1 MALNIKIKY
10 FFIILLSMYSLGC
23 NDFSKEKEKENKSS
37 EILLKVLGT
46 IQDGGIPHM
55 GCSKECCSNY
65 FLSEKSRIGVSSLGV
80 SNLKHDTNY
89 IIDATPNIN
98 FQLIDLIGNADPS
111 KKLNG
116 IFLTHAHM
124 GHYAGLLNFG
134 RESLNSK
141 NIPLYLM
148 PKFYNFILN
157 NGPWNQLVKLNN
169 IKLNKIYNREKVIL
183 HNNLS
188 FTPIQVPHRDEYSET
203 VGYIIESIHKKALYI
218 PDIDKWA
225 KWEVSIVEM
234 IKSVDYAFLDGTFFD
249 KKEINNRDIS
259 EIPHP
264 FIIESLKLFEGLDGS
279 EKSKV
284 YFIHLN
290 HTNPVLNSESSE
302 YKKVISAGFNIAKT
316 GMEFFL

>member
-10 FFIILLSMYSLGC
+10 FFILLLSVYSLGC
-23 NDFSKEKEKENKSS
+23 NDFSQEKENKSS

-55 GCSKECCSNY
+55 GCNKECCSNY
-65 FLSEKSRIGVSSLGV
+65 FLSKKSRIGVSSLGV
-80 SNLKHDTNY
+80 SNLKHNTNY

-157 NGPWNQLVKLNN
+157 NGPWNQLVELNN

-203 VGYIIESIHKKALYI
+203 VGYVIEGVHKKVLYI

-249 KKEINNRDIS
+249 EKEINNRDIS

-264 FIIESLKLFEGLDGS
+264 FIIESLKLFKELDGS

>member
-10 FFIILLSMYSLGC
+10 FFIILLSVYSLGC
-23 NDFSKEKEKENKSS
+23 NNFSQEKENKSS

-65 FLSEKSRIGVSSLGV
+65 FLSKKSRIGVSSLGV
-80 SNLKHDTNY
+80 SNLKYNTNY

-157 NGPWNQLVKLNN
+157 NGPWSQLVELNN

-203 VGYIIESIHKKALYI
+203 VGYVIEGIHKKALYI

-249 KKEINNRDIS
+249 EKEINNRDIS

-264 FIIESLKLFEGLDGS
+264 FIIESLKLFKELEES

>member
-10 FFIILLSMYSLGC
+10 FFIILLSIYSLGC
-23 NDFSKEKEKENKSS
+23 NDFSQEKENKSS

-65 FLSEKSRIGVSSLGV
+65 FLSKKSRIGVSSLGV
-80 SNLKHDTNY
+80 SNLKHNTNY

-157 NGPWNQLVKLNN
+157 NGPWNQLVELNN

-203 VGYIIESIHKKALYI
+203 VGYVIEGVHKKVLYI

-225 KWEVSIVEM
+225 KWEVSIIEM

-249 KKEINNRDIS
+249 EKEINNRDIS

-264 FIIESLKLFEGLDGS
+264 FIIESLKLFKELDES

-290 HTNPVLNSESSE
+290 HTNPVLISESSE

>member
-10 FFIILLSMYSLGC
+10 FFIILLSVYSLGC
-23 NDFSKEKEKENKSS
+23 NDFSQEKENKSS

-65 FLSEKSRIGVSSLGV
+65 FLSKKSRIGVSSLGV
-80 SNLKHDTNY
+80 SNLKHNTNY

-157 NGPWNQLVKLNN
+157 NGPWNQLVELNN
-169 IKLNKIYNREKVIL
+169 IKLNKIYNGEKVIL

-203 VGYIIESIHKKALYI
+203 VGYVIEGTHKKALYI

-249 KKEINNRDIS
+249 EKEINNRDIS

-264 FIIESLKLFEGLDGS
+264 FIIESLKLFKELDES

-290 HTNPVLNSESSE
+290 HTNPVLNSKSSE

>member
-10 FFIILLSMYSLGC
+10 FFILLLSVYSLGC
-23 NDFSKEKEKENKSS
+23 NDFSQEKENKSS

-65 FLSEKSRIGVSSLGV
+65 FLSKKSRIGVSSLGV
-80 SNLKHDTNY
+80 SNLKYNTNY

-157 NGPWNQLVKLNN
+157 NGPWNQLVELNN

-203 VGYIIESIHKKALYI
+203 VGYVIEGVHKKALYI

-249 KKEINNRDIS
+249 EKEINNRDIS

-264 FIIESLKLFEGLDGS
+264 FIIESLKLFKELEES

>member
-10 FFIILLSMYSLGC
+10 FFIILLSIYSLGC
-23 NDFSKEKEKENKSS
+23 NDFSQEKENKSS

-65 FLSEKSRIGVSSLGV
+65 FLSKKSRIGVSSLGV
-80 SNLKHDTNY
+80 SNLKHNTNY

-157 NGPWNQLVKLNN
+157 NGPWNQLVELNN

-203 VGYIIESIHKKALYI
+203 VGYVIEGVHKKVLYI

-234 IKSVDYAFLDGTFFD
+234 IKNVDYAFLDGTFFD
-249 KKEINNRDIS
+249 EKEINNRNIS

-264 FIIESLKLFEGLDGS
+264 FIIESLKLFEGLDRS

>member
-10 FFIILLSMYSLGC
+10 FFIILLSVYSLGC
-23 NDFSKEKEKENKSS
+23 NDFSQEKENKSS

-65 FLSEKSRIGVSSLGV
+65 FLSKKSRIGVSSLGV

-89 IIDATPNIN
+89 IIDATPDIN
-98 FQLIDLIGNADPS
+98 FQLIDLIGKADPS

-157 NGPWNQLVKLNN
+157 NGPWNQLVELNN
-169 IKLNKIYNREKVIL
+169 VKLNKIYNREKVIL

-203 VGYIIESIHKKALYI
+203 VGYVIEGTNKKVLYI

-249 KKEINNRDIS
+249 EKEINNRDIS

-264 FIIESLKLFEGLDGS
+264 FIIESLKLFEELDES

-290 HTNPVLNSESSE
+290 HTNPVLNSKSSE

>member
-23 NDFSKEKEKENKSS
+23 TDFSKEKENKSS
-37 EILLKVLGT
+37 EILLKVLGA

-65 FLSEKSRIGVSSLGV
+65 FLSKKSRIGVSSLGV

>member
-10 FFIILLSMYSLGC
+10 FFIILLSIYSLGC
-23 NDFSKEKEKENKSS
+23 TDFSQEKENKSS

-65 FLSEKSRIGVSSLGV
+65 FLSKKSRIGVSSLGV
-80 SNLKHDTNY
+80 SNLKHNTNY

-98 FQLIDLIGNADPS
+98 FQLIDLIGNGDPS

-157 NGPWNQLVKLNN
+157 NGPWNQLVELNN

>member
-10 FFIILLSMYSLGC
+10 FFIILLSIYSLGC
-23 NDFSKEKEKENKSS
+23 NDFSQEKENKSS

-65 FLSEKSRIGVSSLGV
+65 FLSKKSRIGVSSLGV
-80 SNLKHDTNY
+80 SNLKYNTNY

-157 NGPWNQLVKLNN
+157 NGPWNQLVELNN

-203 VGYIIESIHKKALYI
+203 VGYVIEGIHKKALYI

-249 KKEINNRDIS
+249 EKEINNRDIS

-264 FIIESLKLFEGLDGS
+264 FIIESLKLFKELEES

>member
-10 FFIILLSMYSLGC
+10 FFIILLSIYSLGC
-23 NDFSKEKEKENKSS
+23 NDFSQEKENKSS

-65 FLSEKSRIGVSSLGV
+65 FLSKKSRIGVSSLGV
-80 SNLKHDTNY
+80 SNLKHNTNY

-157 NGPWNQLVKLNN
+157 NGPWNQLVELNN

-249 KKEINNRDIS
+249 EKEINNRDIS

>member
-10 FFIILLSMYSLGC
+10 FFIILLSIYSLGC
-23 NDFSKEKEKENKSS
+23 NDFSQEKENKSS

-65 FLSEKSRIGVSSLGV
+65 FLSKKSRIGVSSLGV
-80 SNLKHDTNY
+80 SNLKHNTNY

-116 IFLTHAHM
+116 IFLTHARM
-124 GHYAGLLNFG
+124 RHYAGLLNFG

-157 NGPWNQLVKLNN
+157 NGPWNQLVELNN
-169 IKLNKIYNREKVIL
+169 IKLNKIYNREKVTL

-203 VGYIIESIHKKALYI
+203 VGYVIEGINKKALYV

-249 KKEINNRDIS
+249 EKEINNRDIS

-264 FIIESLKLFEGLDGS
+264 FIIESLKLFKELDES

>member
-10 FFIILLSMYSLGC
+10 FFIIILSVYSLGC
-23 NDFSKEKEKENKSS
+23 NDFSQEKENKSS

-65 FLSEKSRIGVSSLGV
+65 FLSKKSRIGVSSLGV
-80 SNLKHDTNY
+80 SNLKHNTNY

-157 NGPWNQLVKLNN
+157 NGPWNQLVELNN

-203 VGYIIESIHKKALYI
+203 VGYVIEGINKKALYV

-249 KKEINNRDIS
+249 EKEINNRDIS

-264 FIIESLKLFEGLDGS
+264 FIIESLKLFKELDES

>member
-10 FFIILLSMYSLGC
+10 FFIILLSIYSLGC
-23 NDFSKEKEKENKSS
+23 NDFSQEKENKSS

-65 FLSEKSRIGVSSLGV
+65 FLSKKSRIGVSSLGV
-80 SNLKHDTNY
+80 SNLKHNTNY

-157 NGPWNQLVKLNN
+157 NGPWNQLVELNN

-203 VGYIIESIHKKALYI
+203 VGYVIEGTHKKALYI

-249 KKEINNRDIS
+249 EKEINNRDIS

-264 FIIESLKLFEGLDGS
+264 FIIESLKLFKELDES